1 MIERYLLYIKN
12 SLRDIEACLGHRLF
26 CNSLIMLMSS
36 RPDRHNN
43 IRFVWCV
50 QVIIF
55 CMLGLFKEPIILL
68 RLRFCFWSGM

>member
-1 MIERYLLYIKN
+1 
-12 SLRDIEACLGHRLF
+12 
-26 CNSLIMLMSS
+26 MLMSS

-55 CMLGLFKEPIILL
+55 CTLGLFEEPIILL
-68 RLRFCFWSGM
+68 RLQFCFLEWYVIACRSPSHEENRLQAMDDSMVR